1 MHKLITSSSIHD
13 ETHLKVLRM
22 LQAQPQLS
30 QREIADALGV
40 SLGKTNYC
48 MQALLA
54 KGWIKMQNFMGSK
67 NKLAYSY
74 LLTPQG
80 LSEKAELTARF
91 LQRKMNEYEKLQAE
105 IAMLAVEVQSPA
117 LT

>member
-1 MHKLITSSSIHD
+1 
-13 ETHLKVLRM
+13 M
-22 LQAQPQLS
+22 LQTQPQLS
-30 QREIADALGV
+30 QREIADTLGV

-80 LSEKAELTARF
+80 ISEKAMLTTQF
-91 LQRKMNEYEKLQAE
+91 LQRKVDEYERLKIE
-105 IAMLAVEVQSPA
+105 IAMLATEVGVQPHA
-117 LT
+117 TT